1 MNSEVD
7 NLDTNVLEV
16 LQEMLAVISAKFRS
30 ALAQLLVLHP
40 GLMFRCAFA
49 FGRATTDEAAS
60 VWHDSVS
67 WWIWVVKKRWGF
79 FFYGFGIPWDLSP

>member
-1 MNSEVD
+1 
-7 NLDTNVLEV
+7 
-16 LQEMLAVISAKFRS
+16 MLAVISAKFRS

-67 WWIWVVKKRWGF
+67 WWIF
-79 FFYGFGIPWDLSP
+79 LMDCTMGIHGIHHH